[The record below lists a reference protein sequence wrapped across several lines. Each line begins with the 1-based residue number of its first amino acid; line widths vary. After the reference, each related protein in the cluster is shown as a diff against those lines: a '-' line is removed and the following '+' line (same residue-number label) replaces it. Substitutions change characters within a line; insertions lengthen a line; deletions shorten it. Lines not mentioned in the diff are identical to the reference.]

1 MEEPTNPGG
10 GGGHGGGEQGWW
22 SGVSSGG
29 EGQGGGGHGVDA
41 GSGVDDL
48 EELWPSRASNSAA
61 MLAQIWVDN
70 PESSE
75 RFSYGLGGI
84 EYVPFSCL

>member
-1 MEEPTNPGG
+1 MTEPVGSDRTSPPFPARAVSFPAEMEEPTNPGG

-48 EELWPSRASNSAA
+48 EELWPSRNY
-61 MLAQIWVDN
+61 WC
-70 PESSE
+70 
-75 RFSYGLGGI
+75 F
-84 EYVPFSCL
+84 C

>member
-1 MEEPTNPGG
+1 
-10 GGGHGGGEQGWW
+10 
-22 SGVSSGG
+22 
-29 EGQGGGGHGVDA
+29 VDA